1 MMNNKHTIPVT
12 AVIENDG
19 EFLFI
24 KRSRNAK
31 NMAGKW
37 VFPGGKCEKSEDVIG
52 ALYRELKE
60 ETGLSFTND
69 IAFLSA
75 YHFSREEDN
84 SSSQGLVFLV
94 RSINRN
100 IKENPSCEE
109 YRWIRPEEIVNYDF
123 SYKNIKDFEKQK
135 DVTIPGMEVHVRNA
149 LIILKKNLLLD
160 KRLFSVTEYQDK
172 KCTMDKDYF
181 KNVSD
186 ICEKEEQVFE
196 KIDYFPT
203 KN

>member
-12 AVIENDG
+12 AVIENNG

-109 YRWIRPEEIVNYDF
+109 YRWIKPEEIVNYNF
-123 SYKNIKDFEKQK
+123 SYKNIKDFDKQK

-172 KCTMDKDYF
+172 QCTMDKDYF

-196 KIDYFPT
+196 KINYFPT

>member
-12 AVIENDG
+12 AVIENNG

-109 YRWIRPEEIVNYDF
+109 YRWIKPEEIVNYNF
-123 SYKNIKDFEKQK
+123 SYKNIKDFDKQK

-149 LIILKKNLLLD
+149 LIILKRNLLLD
-160 KRLFSVTEYQDK
+160 RRLFSVTEYQDK
-172 KCTMDKDYF
+172 QCTMDKDYF

-196 KIDYFPT
+196 KINYFPT

>member
-12 AVIENDG
+12 AVIENNG

-109 YRWIRPEEIVNYDF
+109 YRWIKPEEIVNYNF
-123 SYKNIKDFEKQK
+123 SYKNIKDFDKQK

-149 LIILKKNLLLD
+149 LIILKRNLLLD
-160 KRLFSVTEYQDK
+160 RRLFSVTEYQDK

-196 KIDYFPT
+196 KINYFPT

>member
-12 AVIENDG
+12 AVIENNG

-109 YRWIRPEEIVNYDF
+109 YRWIRPEEIVNYNF
-123 SYKNIKDFEKQK
+123 SYKNIKDFDKQK

-172 KCTMDKDYF
+172 QCTMDKDYF

-196 KIDYFPT
+196 KINYFPT

>member
-60 ETGLSFTND
+60 ETGLSFNND

-123 SYKNIKDFEKQK
+123 SYKNIKDFDKQK

-149 LIILKKNLLLD
+149 LIILKRNLLLD
-160 KRLFSVTEYQDK
+160 RRLFSVTEYQDK

-196 KIDYFPT
+196 KIDYFPI

>member
-1 MMNNKHTIPVT
+1 MSNNKHTIPVT
-12 AVIENDG
+12 AVVENG
-19 EFLFI
+19 GKFLFI

-37 VFPGGKCEKSEDVIG
+37 VFPGGKCESDEDVIG
-52 ALYRELKE
+52 ALYRELNE
-60 ETGLSFTND
+60 ETGLSFTDD

-100 IKENPSCEE
+100 IKEDPSCEE
-109 YRWIRPEEIVNYDF
+109 YRWIKPEEIVDYDF
-123 SYKNIKDFEKQK
+123 SYKNVKDFAKQK
-135 DVTIPGMEVHVRNA
+135 KVTIPGMEVHVRNA
-149 LIILKKNLLLD
+149 LIILKKNLFLD
-160 KRLFSVTEYQDK
+160 RRLFSVTEYQDR
-172 KCTMDKDYF
+172 KCSMNKDYF
-181 KNVSD
+181 KNISD
-186 ICEKEEQVFE
+186 VCENNDKVFN
-196 KIDYFPT
+196 KIDYYPT

>member
-12 AVIENDG
+12 AVIENNG

-69 IAFLSA
+69 IAFLSV

-109 YRWIRPEEIVNYDF
+109 YRWIKPEEIVNYNF
-123 SYKNIKDFEKQK
+123 SYKNIKDFDKQK

-172 KCTMDKDYF
+172 QCTMDKDYF

-196 KIDYFPT
+196 KINYFPT

>member
-12 AVIENDG
+12 AVIENNG

-109 YRWIRPEEIVNYDF
+109 YRWIKPEEIVNYNF
-123 SYKNIKDFEKQK
+123 SYKNIKDFDKQK

-149 LIILKKNLLLD
+149 LIILKRNLLLD

-172 KCTMDKDYF
+172 QCTMDKDYF

-196 KIDYFPT
+196 KINYFPT

>member
-75 YHFSREEDN
+75 YHFLREEDN

-109 YRWIRPEEIVNYDF
+109 YRWIKPEEIVNYNF
-123 SYKNIKDFEKQK
+123 SYKNIKDFDKQK

-172 KCTMDKDYF
+172 QCTMDKDYF

-196 KIDYFPT
+196 KINYFPT